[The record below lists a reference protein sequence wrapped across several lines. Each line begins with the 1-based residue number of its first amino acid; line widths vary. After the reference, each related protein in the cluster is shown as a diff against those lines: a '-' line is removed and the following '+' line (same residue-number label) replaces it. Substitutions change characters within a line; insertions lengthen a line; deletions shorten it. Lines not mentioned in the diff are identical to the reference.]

1 LKNNRRALT
10 VPRLLAVSVFA
21 FLAILCVGALPAA
34 ASGGGVTVDQSVN
47 GGSSAAFT
55 VGTSQPNE
63 LILVS
68 ANGWPCS
75 GGQQV
80 TVDGSPATLVASAG
94 GGVDFYGCSGP
105 NSGPNSGGATVF
117 QFVAPTAGTH
127 NVAIVDEGG
136 YDGSGYFNNFAVS
149 LLNASS
155 TGLTSTFTFGPT
167 TPSITT
173 SKPNEFV
180 YATSVVNT
188 GGSPGTMTWSG
199 SPVTPTLLQSNAEC
213 CGIDSSIAGLTAP
226 TAGTYSASLS
236 DTAGPYSPEAQV
248 TILVAVP
255 AGVDALFDAL
265 QAAVTGVGPGHSL
278 ANKVALAKS
287 YFDAG
292 DTANACSTLNGFIN
306 EVKAQTGK
314 KITPA
319 QAADFIAQ
327 AQAIEALIGC

>member
-1 LKNNRRALT
+1 MA
-10 VPRLLAVSVFA
+10 
-21 FLAILCVGALPAA
+21 
-34 ASGGGVTVDQSVN
+34 GGCD
-47 GGSSAAFT
+47 
-55 VGTSQPNE
+55 
-63 LILVS
+63 
-68 ANGWPCS
+68 
-75 GGQQV
+75 GGQSV
-80 TVDGSPATLVASAG
+80 TVDGSAATEVASAG
-94 GGVDFYGCSGP
+94 NAFFCGDGSV
-105 NSGPNSGGATVF
+105 NSGVATVF

-127 NVAIVDEGG
+127 NIALNEPNYQCCYYI
-136 YDGSGYFNNFAVS
+136 NNFAVS

-155 TGLTSTFTFGPT
+155 SGLTFTSTFGPT

-173 SKPNEFV
+173 PSNNEFV
-180 YATSVVNT
+180 YATSVINT
-188 GGSPGTMTWSG
+188 GSSPGTMSWTG
-199 SPVTPTLLQSNAEC
+199 SPVTPTLLQSNGEC

-226 TAGTYSASLS
+226 TAGSYSASLS
-236 DTAGPYSPEAQV
+236 DTGGPYAPDAQV

-278 ANKVALAKS
+278 ADKVALAKS

-292 DTANACSTLNGFIN
+292 DIANSCATLNGFIN

-319 QAADFIAQ
+319 QAADFIAK